1 MSRLVD
7 PHGGTLVDR
16 FVPADEVEGLRHR
29 AETLPQIT
37 LDAREQ
43 ADLELIATGAA
54 SPLVGFL
61 GAEDY
66 RSVLERLRLADG
78 TVWPLPFTLAVDDA
92 TRDALRGTSE
102 AALGDA
108 NGRVWGVL
116 RIEDVYTRDPL
127 VESRAV
133 YGTED
138 PAHPGVAYL
147 LGRPRTLL
155 GGTVRVLPLPELP
168 FARYRLTPRELRRE
182 IAARG
187 WQRVA
192 GFQTR
197 NPIHRAHEHLTKVA
211 LEVTDGLVLHPLVGE
226 TKGDDVPASARFQAY
241 EALVA
246 GYYPKDRTILAAFP
260 AAMRYAGPRE
270 ALFHALA
277 RKNYGITHLLVGRDH
292 AGVGKYYGPFDAHAM
307 FDRFTPAELGVTPI
321 KLDAA
326 FFCKA
331 CGSLASTRTCPHDA
345 GDRLELSGTKVR
357 EILRSGG
364 DLPREFTRV
373 EVAEVLRAHYAA
385 SAPVA
390 APIPVSVSV
399 PVSVPVPVSEPISP
413 VSASTS
419 RTPPSLFPVFLKLSG
434 RRVVVVGA
442 GPVAASKIKS
452 VLDTGA
458 QVTVI
463 APDVAPDLERPDLTL
478 VRRAFRPSDLD
489 GAWLVVAAAP
499 PEVNREV
506 RAAAEQRGVFV
517 NAVDNPETCSAYAG
531 GVLTR
536 GGVTVAVSSNGEAPA
551 LAGLLREA
559 LETVLPEDL
568 ERWLV
573 EARAQRKK
581 WRAEGVP
588 MKKRRPLLLQA
599 LNELYAETPQ

>member
-1 MSRLVD
+1 MEFTNTTRLVA
-7 PHGGTLVDR
+7 PHGGSLVDR
-16 FVPADEVEGLRHR
+16 IVPAEGVDALRR
-29 AETLPQIT
+29 EADALPRIT

-54 SPLVGFL
+54 SPLTGFL
-61 GAEDY
+61 GSADY
-66 RSVLERLRLADG
+66 RSVLDRLRLADG

-92 TRDALRGTSE
+92 VRALLSVGGE
-102 AALGDA
+102 AALADA
-108 NGRVWGVL
+108 KGRVWGVI
-116 RIEDVYTRDPL
+116 RVQDVFTRDPL
-127 VESRAV
+127 EESRAV

-138 PAHPGVAYL
+138 ATHPGVAYL
-147 LGRPRTLL
+147 LGRPRTLV
-155 GGTVRVLPLPELP
+155 GGSVRVLPLPGDLP
-168 FARYRLTPRELRRE
+168 FAQYRLTPRELRAE
-182 IAARG
+182 ISRRD

-226 TKGDDVPASARFQAY
+226 TKGDDVPASARFRAY
-241 EALVA
+241 EALVD

-292 AGVGKYYGPFDAHAM
+292 AGVGKFYGPYDAHAI
-307 FDRFTPAELGVTPI
+307 FDRFTTDELGVAPI
-321 KLDAA
+321 KLDTA
-326 FFCKA
+326 FFCRA

-345 GDRLELSGTKVR
+345 ADRLELSGTRVR

-364 DLPREFTRV
+364 DLPREFTRS
-373 EVAEVLRAHYAA
+373 EVAEVLREHYAT
-385 SAPVA
+385 A
-390 APIPVSVSV
+390 APDPVNVHV
-399 PVSVPVPVSEPISP
+399 NVPVPEPTRP
-413 VSASTS
+413 
-419 RTPPSLFPVFLKLSG
+419 LFPVFLKLSG
-434 RRVVVVGA
+434 RRVVVIGA
-442 GPVAASKIKS
+442 GPVAAGKVTSL
-452 VLDTGA
+452 LDTGA
-458 QVTVI
+458 QVTV
-463 APDVAPDLERPDLTL
+463 VAPEIRPELERSDLTL

-499 PEVNREV
+499 PEVNRAV

-517 NAVDNPETCSAYAG
+517 NAIDHPETCSAYAG

-536 GGVTVAVSSNGEAPA
+536 GGVTVAVSSGGEAPA

-559 LETVLPEDL
+559 LEAVLPEDL

-599 LNELYAETPQ
+599 LNELYAETAP

>member
-1 MSRLVD
+1 MPRLVD

-29 AETLPQIT
+29 AESLPQIT

-61 GAEDY
+61 GSADY
-66 RSVLERLRLADG
+66 HSVLERLRLADG

-92 TRDALRGTSE
+92 TREALRGFGE
-102 AALGDA
+102 VALGDA
-108 NGRVWGVL
+108 SGRVWGVL

-127 VESRAV
+127 EESRAV

-138 PAHPGVAYL
+138 ASHPGVAYL
-147 LGRPRTLL
+147 LGRPRTLV
-155 GGTVRVLPLPELP
+155 GGTIRVLPLPELP
-168 FARYRLTPRELRRE
+168 FAKYRLTPRALRQE

-187 WQRVA
+187 WQKVA

-292 AGVGKYYGPFDAHAM
+292 AGVGKFYGPFDAHAM
-307 FDRFTPAELGVTPI
+307 FDRFTFAELGVTPI
-321 KLDAA
+321 KLDTA
-326 FFCKA
+326 FFCRA

-345 GDRLELSGTKVR
+345 ADRLELSGTKVR

-373 EVAEVLRAHYAA
+373 EVADVLRAHYAA
-385 SAPVA
+385 KGDAEPA
-390 APIPVSVSV
+390 AV
-399 PVSVPVPVSEPISP
+399 PVSVRPTE
-413 VSASTS
+413 SAAV
-419 RTPPSLFPVFLKLSG
+419 TPAPALFPLFLKLSG

-463 APDVAPDLERPDLTL
+463 APEVAPELERPDLTL
-478 VRRAFRPSDLD
+478 VRRAFRPADLD

-499 PEVNREV
+499 PEVNRAV
-506 RAAAEQRGVFV
+506 RAAAEERGVFV
-517 NAVDNPETCSAYAG
+517 NAVDSPETCSAYAG

-559 LETVLPEDL
+559 LESVLPEDL

>member
-1 MSRLVD
+1 MSSLVA

-16 FVPADEVEGLRHR
+16 IVPAEEVAEVRRVAALLRR
-29 AETLPQIT
+29 LT

-54 SPLVGFL
+54 SPLTGFL
-61 GAEDY
+61 GSADY

-78 TVWPLPFTLAVDDA
+78 TVWPLPFTLAVDEEARATLRLGGEATLTDA
-92 TRDALRGTSE
+92 S
-102 AALGDA
+102 
-108 NGRVWGVL
+108 GRVWGVI
-116 RIEDVYTRDPL
+116 RVEDVFLRDPL
-127 VESRAV
+127 EESRAV
-133 YGTED
+133 NETED
-138 PAHPGVAYL
+138 ASHPGVAYL
-147 LGRPRTLL
+147 LGRPRWLV
-155 GGTVRVLPLPELP
+155 GGTVRVLPLPTDLP
-168 FARYRLTPRELRRE
+168 FARYRLTPRALREE

-226 TKGDDVPASARFQAY
+226 TKGDDVPASARFRAY
-241 EALVA
+241 EALVD
-246 GYYPKDRTILAAFP
+246 GYYPKQRTVLAAFP

-277 RKNYGITHLLVGRDH
+277 RKNYGITHLIVGRDH
-292 AGVGKYYGPFDAHAM
+292 AGVGKFYGPFDAHAI

-321 KLDAA
+321 KLDTA
-326 FFCKA
+326 FFCRA

-345 GDRLELSGTKVR
+345 ADRLELSGTRVR

-364 DLPREFTRV
+364 DLPREFTRT
-373 EVAEVLRAHYAA
+373 EVAEVLRDHYAQQPE
-385 SAPVA
+385 APAAAAA
-390 APIPVSVSV
+390 APAAAP
-399 PVSVPVPVSEPISP
+399 
-413 VSASTS
+413 STA
-419 RTPPSLFPVFLKLSG
+419 PALFPVFLKLSG

-442 GPVAASKIKS
+442 GPVAASKVKS
-452 VLDTGA
+452 LLDAGA
-458 QVTVI
+458 QVTV
-463 APDVAPDLERPDLTL
+463 VAPEIRPELERTEITL
-478 VRRAFRPSDLD
+478 VRRAFRASDLD

-499 PEVNREV
+499 PEVNRQV

-517 NAVDNPETCSAYAG
+517 NAIDHPETCSAYAG

-559 LETVLPEDL
+559 LETVLPDDL

-588 MKKRRPLLLQA
+588 MPKRRPLLLQA

>member
-1 MSRLVD
+1 
-7 PHGGTLVDR
+7 
-16 FVPADEVEGLRHR
+16 
-29 AETLPQIT
+29 
-37 LDAREQ
+37 
-43 ADLELIATGAA
+43 
-54 SPLVGFL
+54 
-61 GAEDY
+61 
-66 RSVLERLRLADG
+66 
-78 TVWPLPFTLAVDDA
+78 
-92 TRDALRGTSE
+92 
-102 AALGDA
+102 
-108 NGRVWGVL
+108 
-116 RIEDVYTRDPL
+116 
-127 VESRAV
+127 
-133 YGTED
+133 
-138 PAHPGVAYL
+138 
-147 LGRPRTLL
+147 
-155 GGTVRVLPLPELP
+155 VLPLPELP
-168 FARYRLTPRELRRE
+168 FARYRLTPRELRAE

-292 AGVGKYYGPFDAHAM
+292 AGVGKFYGPFDAHAM
-307 FDRFTPAELGVTPI
+307 FDRFTAAELGVTPI
-321 KLDAA
+321 KLDTA
-326 FFCKA
+326 FFCRA

-345 GDRLELSGTKVR
+345 ADRLELSGTKVR
-357 EILRSGG
+357 EILRGGG

-385 SAPVA
+385 KGD
-390 APIPVSVSV
+390 
-399 PVSVPVPVSEPISP
+399 SEPAAVP
-413 VSASTS
+413 ASARPTETAAV
-419 RTPPSLFPVFLKLSG
+419 TPTPSLFPVFLKLSG

-463 APDVAPDLERPDLTL
+463 APDVVPELERPELTL
-478 VRRAFRPSDLD
+478 VRRAFRPADLD
-489 GAWLVVAAAP
+489 GAWLAVAAAP
-499 PEVNREV
+499 AEVNREV

-559 LETVLPEDL
+559 LESVLPEDL

-588 MKKRRPLLLQA
+588 MPKRRPLLLQA

>member
-1 MSRLVD
+1 MSRLVE

-16 FVPADEVEGLRHR
+16 FVPAEEAEALRHR
-29 AETLPQIT
+29 AESLPQIT

-54 SPLVGFL
+54 SPLTGFL
-61 GAEDY
+61 GLADY
-66 RSVLERLRLADG
+66 RCVLERLRLADG
-78 TVWPLPFTLAVDDA
+78 TVWPLPFTLAVDDR
-92 TRDALRGTSE
+92 TRDVLRAASE

-108 NGRVWGVL
+108 SGRVWGVI
-116 RIEDVYTRDPL
+116 RIQEVYTRDPL
-127 VESRAV
+127 EESRAV

-138 PAHPGVAYL
+138 ASHPGVAYL
-147 LGRPRTLL
+147 LARPRTLL
-155 GGTVRVLPLPELP
+155 GGAVRVLPLPELP
-168 FARYRLTPRELRRE
+168 FARYRLTPRALRAE

-292 AGVGKYYGPFDAHAM
+292 AGVGKFYGPFDAHAM
-307 FDRFTPAELGVTPI
+307 FDRFTTAELGVTPI
-321 KLDAA
+321 KLDTA

-345 GDRLELSGTKVR
+345 ADRLELSGTKVR
-357 EILRSGG
+357 EILRGGG

-385 SAPVA
+385 ASPSAP
-390 APIPVSVSV
+390 V
-399 PVSVPVPVSEPISP
+399 PVSVPVSEPIKP
-413 VSASTS
+413 VESSTA
-419 RTPPSLFPVFLKLSG
+419 PPSLFPVFLKLSG

-463 APDVAPDLERPDLTL
+463 APEVVPELERADLTL
-478 VRRAFRPSDLD
+478 VRRAFRPADLD
-489 GAWLVVAAAP
+489 GAWLAVAAAP

-559 LETVLPEDL
+559 LESVLPEDL

>member
-1 MSRLVD
+1 MPRLVD

-29 AETLPQIT
+29 AESLPQIT

-61 GAEDY
+61 GSADY
-66 RSVLERLRLADG
+66 YSVLERLRLADG
-78 TVWPLPFTLAVDDA
+78 TVWPLPFTLAVGDA
-92 TRDALRGTSE
+92 TREALRGFDE
-102 AALGDA
+102 AALGDPS
-108 NGRVWGVL
+108 GRVWGVL

-127 VESRAV
+127 EESRAV
-133 YGTED
+133 YGTDD
-138 PAHPGVAYL
+138 PSHPGVAYL
-147 LGRPRTLL
+147 LARPRTLI
-155 GGTVRVLPLPELP
+155 GGPVRVLPLPELP
-168 FARYRLTPRELRRE
+168 FARYRLTPRALRQE
-182 IAARG
+182 ITARG
-187 WQRVA
+187 WERVA

-292 AGVGKYYGPFDAHAM
+292 AGVGKFYGPFDAHAI
-307 FDRFTPAELGVTPI
+307 FDRFTFDELGVTPI
-321 KLDAA
+321 KLDTA
-326 FFCKA
+326 FFCRA

-345 GDRLELSGTKVR
+345 ADRLELSGTKVR
-357 EILRSGG
+357 EILRGGG

-385 SAPVA
+385 A
-390 APIPVSVSV
+390 APPVPVSVSE
-399 PVSVPVPVSEPISP
+399 PIQPVPASP
-413 VSASTS
+413 AS
-419 RTPPSLFPVFLKLSG
+419 PALFPVFLKLSG

-458 QVTVI
+458 QVTV
-463 APDVAPDLERPDLTL
+463 VAPEVTPELERPDLTL
-478 VRRAFRPSDLD
+478 VRRAFRPADLD

-499 PEVNREV
+499 PEVNRAV
-506 RAAAEQRGVFV
+506 RAAAETRGVFV

-559 LETVLPEDL
+559 LESVLPEDL

-573 EARAQRKK
+573 EARVQRKK

>member
-1 MSRLVD
+1 MSTSVE

-16 FVPADEVEGLRHR
+16 IVSASEADELRGR
-29 AETLPQIT
+29 AAELPRIV
-37 LDAREQ
+37 LDGREQ

-54 SPLVGFL
+54 SPLAGFL
-61 GAEDY
+61 ASADY
-66 RSVLERLRLADG
+66 RSVLERLRLACG

-92 TRDALRGTSE
+92 TRHALRAGRE
-102 AALGDA
+102 AALADTA
-108 NGRVWGVL
+108 GRLWGTIHVD
-116 RIEDVYTRDPL
+116 EVYERDPL
-127 VESRAV
+127 AESRAV

-138 PAHPGVAYL
+138 ASHPGVAYL
-147 LGRPRTLL
+147 LGRPRTLV
-155 GGTVRVLPLPELP
+155 GGRVRVLPLPDDLP
-168 FARYRLTPRELRRE
+168 FARYRLTPRALRAE

-187 WQRVA
+187 WRRVA

-226 TKGDDVPASARFQAY
+226 TKGDDVPASARFRAY

-246 GYYPKDRTILAAFP
+246 NYYPRERTLLAAFP

-292 AGVGKYYGPFDAHAM
+292 AGVGRFYGPFDAHAI
-307 FDRFTPAELGVTPI
+307 FDRFTAEELGVTPI
-321 KLDAA
+321 KLDTA
-326 FFCKA
+326 FFCRA
-331 CGSLASTRTCPHDA
+331 CGSLASTRTCPH
-345 GDRLELSGTKVR
+345 GPEDRLELSGTRVR

-364 DLPREFTRV
+364 DLPREFTRA
-373 EVAEVLRAHYAA
+373 EVAEVLRDHYAQ
-385 SAPVA
+385 S
-390 APIPVSVSV
+390 S
-399 PVSVPVPVSEPISP
+399 PVPVAVAVPAPVPAPEPTKP
-413 VSASTS
+413 VASVAAA
-419 RTPPSLFPVFLKLSG
+419 SLFPVFLKLSG

-442 GPVAASKIKS
+442 GPVAASKVTS
-452 VLDTGA
+452 LLDARA
-458 QVTVI
+458 QVTV
-463 APDVAPDLERPDLTL
+463 VAPEIALALERADVTL

-499 PEVNREV
+499 AHVNRDV
-506 RAAAEQRGVFV
+506 REAAEQRGVFV
-517 NAVDNPETCSAYAG
+517 NAVDHPDTCSAYAG
-531 GVLTR
+531 GVLER

-559 LETVLPEDL
+559 LEEVLPEDL
-568 ERWLV
+568 ERWLA

-588 MKKRRPLLLQA
+588 MRQRRPLLLQA
-599 LNELYAETPQ
+599 LNRLYAEVPRDEVAS

>member
-1 MSRLVD
+1 MSKLVE
-7 PHGGTLVDR
+7 PHGGALVDR
-16 FVPADEVEGLRHR
+16 FVPAEEVDALRRH
-29 AETLPQIT
+29 AEARPRIT

-54 SPLVGFL
+54 SPLTGFL
-61 GAEDY
+61 GSADY

-92 TRDALRGTSE
+92 TRLRVGGEATLADAS
-102 AALGDA
+102 
-108 NGRVWGVL
+108 GRAWGVI
-116 RIEDVYTRDPL
+116 RVDDVFLRDPL
-127 VESRAV
+127 EESRAV

-138 PAHPGVAYL
+138 ATHPGVAYL
-147 LGRPRTLL
+147 LGRPRWLV
-155 GGTVRVLPLPELP
+155 GGAVRVLPLPDDLP
-168 FARYRLTPRELRRE
+168 FARYRLTPRALRAE
-182 IAARG
+182 IAVRG

-226 TKGDDVPASARFQAY
+226 TKGDDVPASARFRAY
-241 EALVA
+241 EALVT
-246 GYYPKDRTILAAFP
+246 GYYPEDRTILAAFP

-292 AGVGKYYGPFDAHAM
+292 AGVGKFYGPFDAHAI
-307 FDRFTPAELGVTPI
+307 FDRFTAAELGVTPI
-321 KLDAA
+321 KLDTA
-326 FFCKA
+326 FFCRA

-345 GDRLELSGTKVR
+345 ADRLELSGTRVR

-364 DLPREFTRV
+364 DLPREFTRP
-373 EVAEVLRAHYAA
+373 EVAEVLRDHYATQG
-385 SAPVA
+385 A
-390 APIPVSVSV
+390 APPAAAVASVRS
-399 PVSVPVPVSEPISP
+399 PVPPAAV
-413 VSASTS
+413 
-419 RTPPSLFPVFLKLSG
+419 TPTLFPVFLKLSG

-442 GPVAASKIKS
+442 GPVAASKVNS
-452 VLDTGA
+452 LLDAGA
-458 QVTVI
+458 QVTI
-463 APDVAPDLERPDLTL
+463 VAPEIRPELERAELTL
-478 VRRAFRPSDLD
+478 LRRAFRASDLD
-489 GAWLVVAAAP
+489 GAWLAVAAAP

-517 NAVDNPETCSAYAG
+517 NAIDHPETCSAYAG

-559 LETVLPEDL
+559 LEAVLPEDL
-568 ERWLV
+568 ERWLL

-581 WRAEGVP
+581 WRADGVP
-588 MKKRRPLLLQA
+588 MRKRRPLLLQA
-599 LNELYAETPQ
+599 LNELYAERPQ

>member
-1 MSRLVD
+1 MSRLVE

-16 FVPADEVEGLRHR
+16 FVPAEEVEALRHR
-29 AETLPQIT
+29 AESLPQIT

-54 SPLVGFL
+54 SPLTGFL
-61 GAEDY
+61 GLADY

-78 TVWPLPFTLAVDDA
+78 TVWPLPFTLAVDDR
-92 TRDALRGTSE
+92 TRDLLRAASE

-108 NGRVWGVL
+108 SGRVWGVI
-116 RIEDVYTRDPL
+116 RIQEVYTRDPRA
-127 VESRAV
+127 ESRAV

-138 PAHPGVAYL
+138 PTHPGVAYL
-147 LGRPRTLL
+147 LARPTTLI
-155 GGTVRVLPLPELP
+155 GGSVRVLPLPELP
-168 FARYRLTPRELRRE
+168 FARYRLTPRALRAE
-182 IAARG
+182 IEARG

-246 GYYPKDRTILAAFP
+246 GYYPKARTILAAFP

-292 AGVGKYYGPFDAHAM
+292 AGVGKFYGPFDAHAM
-307 FDRFTPAELGVTPI
+307 FDRFTAAELGVTPI

-345 GDRLELSGTKVR
+345 ADRLELSGTKVR

-364 DLPREFTRV
+364 DLPREFTRA

-385 SAPVA
+385 A
-390 APIPVSVSV
+390 APAPAPVSVSE
-399 PVSVPVPVSEPISP
+399 PTSPVPTST
-413 VSASTS
+413 AS
-419 RTPPSLFPVFLKLSG
+419 PSLFPVFLKLSG

-442 GPVAASKIKS
+442 GPVAAGKIKS

-458 QVTVI
+458 QVTV
-463 APDVAPDLERPDLTL
+463 VAPEVVPELERPDLTL
-478 VRRAFRPSDLD
+478 VRRAFRPADLD

-559 LETVLPEDL
+559 LESVLPEDL
-568 ERWLV
+568 DRWLV

-588 MKKRRPLLLQA
+588 MPQRRPLLLQA

>member
-1 MSRLVD
+1 MSRLVE

-16 FVPADEVEGLRHR
+16 FVPAEEVEALRHR
-29 AETLPQIT
+29 AESLPQIT

-54 SPLVGFL
+54 SPLTGFL
-61 GAEDY
+61 GLADY

-78 TVWPLPFTLAVDDA
+78 TVWPLPFTLAVDDR
-92 TRDALRGTSE
+92 TRDLVRAASE

-108 NGRVWGVL
+108 SGRVWGVL
-116 RIEDVYTRDPL
+116 RIQEVYTRDPL
-127 VESRAV
+127 EESRAV

-138 PAHPGVAYL
+138 PTHPGVAYL
-147 LGRPRTLL
+147 LARPRTLI
-155 GGTVRVLPLPELP
+155 GGSVRVLPLPELP
-168 FARYRLTPRELRRE
+168 FARYRLTPRELRAE

-246 GYYPKDRTILAAFP
+246 GYYPKERTILAAFP

-292 AGVGKYYGPFDAHAM
+292 AGVGKFYGPFDAHAM
-307 FDRFTPAELGVTPI
+307 FDRFTAAELGVTPI

-345 GDRLELSGTKVR
+345 ADRLELSGTKVR

-364 DLPREFTRV
+364 DLPREFTRA

-385 SAPVA
+385 A
-390 APIPVSVSV
+390 APAP
-399 PVSVPVPVSEPISP
+399 PVSVPLSVSEPIKP
-413 VSASTS
+413 VESSTAS
-419 RTPPSLFPVFLKLSG
+419 PSLFPVFLKLSG

-463 APDVAPDLERPDLTL
+463 APDVVPELEGADVTL
-478 VRRAFRPSDLD
+478 VRRAFRPADVD

-499 PEVNREV
+499 PDVNREV
-506 RAAAEQRGVFV
+506 RAAAEARGVFV

-559 LETVLPEDL
+559 LESVLPEDL

-588 MKKRRPLLLQA
+588 MPKRRPLLLQA

>member
-16 FVPADEVEGLRHR
+16 FVPAEEVEALRHR
-29 AETLPQIT
+29 AESLPQVT
-37 LDAREQ
+37 LDAREL

-54 SPLVGFL
+54 SPLTGFL
-61 GAEDY
+61 GLADY

-78 TVWPLPFTLAVDDA
+78 TVWPLPFTLAVEDR
-92 TRDALRGTSE
+92 TRDLLRSASE
-102 AALGDA
+102 AVLGDA
-108 NGRVWGVL
+108 TGRVWGVL
-116 RIEDVYTRDPL
+116 RIQDVYVRDPL
-127 VESRAV
+127 EESRAV

-138 PAHPGVAYL
+138 PSHPGVAYL
-147 LGRPRTLL
+147 LARPRTLI
-155 GGTVRVLPLPELP
+155 GGSVRVLPLPELP
-168 FARYRLTPRELRRE
+168 FARYRLTPRELRAE

-292 AGVGKYYGPFDAHAM
+292 AGVGKFYGPFDAHAM
-307 FDRFTPAELGVTPI
+307 FDRFTPDELGVTPI
-321 KLDAA
+321 KLDTA

-345 GDRLELSGTKVR
+345 ADRLELSGTKVR

-385 SAPVA
+385 A
-390 APIPVSVSV
+390 APAASV
-399 PVSVPVPVSEPISP
+399 PVSAAEPIP
-413 VSASTS
+413 AAPSAST
-419 RTPPSLFPVFLKLSG
+419 PPALFPVFLKLSG

-463 APDVAPDLERPDLTL
+463 APEVVPELERPDLTL
-478 VRRAFRPSDLD
+478 VRRAFRPADLD
-489 GAWLVVAAAP
+489 GAWLAVAAAP

-559 LETVLPEDL
+559 LESVLPEDL

-573 EARAQRKK
+573 EARAQRTK